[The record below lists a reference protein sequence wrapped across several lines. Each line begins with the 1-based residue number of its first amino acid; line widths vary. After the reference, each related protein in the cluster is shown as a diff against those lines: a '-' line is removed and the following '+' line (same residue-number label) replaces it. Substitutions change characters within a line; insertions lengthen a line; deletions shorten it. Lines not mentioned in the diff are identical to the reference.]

1 MNWLLSLALLAI
13 SLGTQNPN
21 WAIAASGF
29 MLADILENSIKK
41 YMNTKQSERSN
52 NL

>member
-29 MLADILENSIKK
+29 MLADIIENNIKK
-41 YMNTKQSERSN
+41 YTNKN
-52 NL
+52 NQKGDNL